1 MGRIFTSDFRLP
13 TSDFPQHSSPTTN
26 RPFLAMWNNAE
37 NLIEHCYNPQ
47 NQNAIAEFQE
57 EDREENTPILPLLP
71 SHFLLP

>member
-1 MGRIFTSDFRLP
+1 
-13 TSDFPQHSSPTTN
+13 
-26 RPFLAMWNNAE
+26 MWNNAE